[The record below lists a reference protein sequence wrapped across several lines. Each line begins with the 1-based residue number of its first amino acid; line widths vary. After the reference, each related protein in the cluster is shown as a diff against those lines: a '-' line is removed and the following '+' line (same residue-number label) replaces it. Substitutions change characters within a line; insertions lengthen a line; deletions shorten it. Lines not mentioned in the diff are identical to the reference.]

1 MSALGALSALPD
13 LPALDHAALDAEWAV
28 PEWYNMA
35 VDVADGHPREGLA
48 LRYERAG
55 APGRDVLWGE
65 IQDRSRQIA
74 AHLSEAGI
82 GPGDRVAVLLP
93 QRPETP
99 AAYLGVLR
107 TGAILV
113 TMSLLWAEEPI
124 RFRLEDSSAAAV
136 LIEGASAGLVAGTA
150 ATVLDIDDPA
160 IAAREP
166 VFRDAATRADDPAL
180 IFYTSGTTGRAKG
193 IVHAH
198 RTLLGHNE
206 FRHCHDLGPGDLFF
220 GAGDWAWSLAKL
232 FGPMRLGV
240 PHLVFR
246 PERGFDAAG
255 LLESMSRNGVTS
267 ALLNPT
273 VLRKIREV
281 VPDAGSRFPQR
292 LRTVCSSNEPLTADL
307 IDWFAEQFGVPLL
320 DYYGSTESYPLLGN
334 LAGVPIKPGSM
345 GQPLPGWDVA
355 LLDERGEPVAVG
367 EQGEICLRAR
377 SNPQFPLGYWR
388 MPEASEATFGGE
400 WFRTSDQATVDE
412 DGYFWFLGRTDDVI
426 KTSGYRVG
434 PYEIEGVIRCHPAVR
449 DVTVT
454 GVPDPIRG
462 QSVKAWIELEADAV
476 ASPELD
482 AEIVALVRS
491 DYSRFAYPRLIEYV
505 DELPRSATG
514 KVQRATL
521 RALNTTP
528 SERNAQ

>member
-1 MSALGALSALPD
+1 MSIHPAPEALAALP
-13 LPALDHAALDAEWAV
+13 PLDHAALDPEWHV

-35 VDVADGHPREGLA
+35 VDVADRHDRSALA
-48 LRYERAG
+48 LRYERVG
-55 APGRDVLWGE
+55 AAGRDVLWGE
-65 IQDRSRQIA
+65 LQDRSRRIA
-74 AHLSEAGI
+74 AHLSAAGI

-124 RFRLEDSSAAAV
+124 RFRLEDS
-136 LIEGASAGLVAGTA
+136 GASAVIIEGVSKALLGETSALVI
-150 ATVLDIDDPA
+150 DIDDPTIDEHEA
-160 IAAREP
+160 H
-166 VFRDAATRADDPAL
+166 FTDALTRPDDPAL

-206 FRHCHDLGPGDLFF
+206 FVHCHDLGPGDMFF

-240 PHLVFR
+240 PHLVYR
-246 PERGFDAAG
+246 PERGFDGPG
-255 LLESMSRNGVTS
+255 LLKSMSRNGVTS

-273 VLRKIREV
+273 VLRKIREDM
-281 VPDAGSRFPQR
+281 PDAGTRFPQR

-307 IDWFAEQFGVPLL
+307 IEWFQDQFGVTLF

-334 LAGVPIKPGSM
+334 VPGVPVKSGSM
-345 GQPLPGWDVA
+345 GKPLPGWDVR
-355 LLDERGEPVAVG
+355 LLDPHGNEVPVG
-367 EQGEICLRAR
+367 EQGEVCLRAR

-400 WFRTSDQATVDE
+400 WFRTSDQAVKDA
-412 DGYFWFLGRTDDVI
+412 DGYYWFLGRTDDVI

-434 PYEIEGVIRCHPAVR
+434 PYEIEGVIRTHPAVR

-454 GVPDPIRG
+454 GVPDPVRG
-462 QSVKAWIELEADAV
+462 QSIKAWIELEAGAV
-476 ASPELD
+476 ASAELD
-482 AEIVALVRS
+482 AEIVAHVRS

-521 RALNTTP
+521 RAQTTLLP
-528 SERNAQ
+528 ERNAQ